1 VTRLII
7 VGAGGFGREVL
18 QYVRDRG
25 ERTVIG
31 FVDDREASVHAQPD
45 LPPWLGSLETHT
57 IDREAQYV
65 IGIGKPSVRAA
76 IATRLEAAGATF
88 ASVVHPTAY
97 VPPTASL
104 GAGCVI
110 APGAHVGPYATLGAH
125 AVLNVLSSIGH
136 DATIGR
142 ATVFSPY
149 AVINGAAVLGDAVL
163 LGTHATVL
171 AGVRVG
177 SGAQVSAG
185 AVVYRDVEPYALAQ
199 GDPAR
204 SRVMFA
210 PESSGGDAP

>member
-1 VTRLII
+1 MRLII

-25 ERTVIG
+25 VDEVVG
-31 FVDDREASVHAQPD
+31 FVDDRAESVLAAPG
-45 LPPWLGSLETHT
+45 LPPWLGSLETHVL
-57 IDREAQYV
+57 DAAAQYV

-76 IATRLEAAGATF
+76 IASRLEAAGAVF
-88 ASVVHPTAY
+88 GSVVHPTAY
-97 VPPTASL
+97 VPPTATL
-104 GAGCVI
+104 GRGCVV
-110 APGAHVGPYATLGAH
+110 APGAHVGPYAVLGDH
-125 AVLNVLSSIGH
+125 AVLNVLASVGH
-136 DATIGR
+136 DACIGR

-149 AVINGAAVLGDAVL
+149 AVINGAAQLGDEVF

-177 SGAQVSAG
+177 TGAQVSAG
-185 AVVYRDVEPYALAQ
+185 AVVYREVEAYALAQ

-210 PESSGGDAP
+210 PAAPAPDAS